1 MRLFQ
6 VQAVSYSPACLYR
19 MFSSGS
25 GSRTRIHPLLY
36 IPYQTPS
43 THVKDIL
50 YHNYKNSFLCGDTG
64 GASTFSSEELGAKAL
79 VLSKLA
85 DTVLQM
91 VRIEA
96 GLDLEPEL
104 EGPQTVA
111 TVSLEA
117 GCGEDDLPFEQR
129 GVACFDR
136 FSKLL
141 KESVDK
147 NSCKENKDGK

>member
-1 MRLFQ
+1 
-6 VQAVSYSPACLYR
+6 